1 MHLAQNEPAKTASVP
16 QPVNSSNS
24 SGWQKNYQQ
33 RHCSECKVK
42 DWREKLW
49 CTDLDRTNLHRA
61 GNQSHS
67 RWGIPSVRTTLIR
80 ETHEHGRQ
88 KSEEPG
94 RARQKPTGPLWRRNP
109 NQENLRQHRTL
120 RLDGNL
126 GDSKVHAEPVCT
138 MRGQMKRKE
147 KIRPGEAR
155 Q

>member
-1 MHLAQNEPAKTASVP
+1 MHLAQNEPAKTASVR

-109 NQENLRQHRTL
+109 NKKICDNTEHYGWTEIWATARSTL
-120 RLDGNL
+120 NRCALCAD
-126 GDSKVHAEPVCT
+126 K
-138 MRGQMKRKE
+138 
-147 KIRPGEAR
+147 
-155 Q
+155 